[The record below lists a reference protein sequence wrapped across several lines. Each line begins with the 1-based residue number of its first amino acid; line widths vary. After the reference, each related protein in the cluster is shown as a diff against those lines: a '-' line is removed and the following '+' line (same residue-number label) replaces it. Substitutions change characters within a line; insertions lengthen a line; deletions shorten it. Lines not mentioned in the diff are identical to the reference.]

1 MNNNVCSAVFLG
13 HSFIRRLNEFMK
25 DNPSYYNLRLYEN
38 LFDIRCRAQGGL
50 TVFRL
55 IHERYDL
62 YDFGHFTPT
71 IIYLQIGGNDLSKP
85 GISSEK
91 LVNDIVSFANYLH
104 HGKGI
109 PIVIVGE
116 LLWRHP
122 HKVGDEYN
130 PKVVDTNVLIRQKL
144 TTGNKDNICMWRHR
158 GFWTDFPHLDR
169 DGVHLNDDGMKK
181 YFRSIR
187 SAIIHAKSTFDNAS
201 LVI

>member
-1 MNNNVCSAVFLG
+1 MNNNVCSTVLLG
-13 HSFIRRLNEFMK
+13 HSFVRRLNDFMK

-55 IHERYDL
+55 IHERYVL

-71 IIYLQIGGNDLSKP
+71 IIYLQIGGNDISKP

-91 LVNDIVSFANYLH
+91 LANDIVSFANYLH
-104 HGKGI
+104 HGTGI
-109 PIVIVGE
+109 LIIIVGE

-122 HKVGDEYN
+122 NKVGDEYN

-144 TTGNKDNICMWRHR
+144 A
-158 GFWTDFPHLDR
+158 TD
-169 DGVHLNDDGMKK
+169 
-181 YFRSIR
+181 IR
-187 SAIIHAKSTFDNAS
+187 ITF
-201 LVI
+201 LC

>member
-1 MNNNVCSAVFLG
+1 MNNNVCSAVLLG
-13 HSFIRRLNEFMK
+13 HSFIRRLNDFMK

-91 LVNDIVSFANYLH
+91 LANDIVSFANYLH
-104 HGKGI
+104 HGK
-109 PIVIVGE
+109 VKE
-116 LLWRHP
+116 FLLLLL
-122 HKVGDEYN
+122 VNCYGDIQLKWVMN
-130 PKVVDTNVLIRQKL
+130 IIQK
-144 TTGNKDNICMWRHR
+144 
-158 GFWTDFPHLDR
+158 
-169 DGVHLNDDGMKK
+169 
-181 YFRSIR
+181 
-187 SAIIHAKSTFDNAS
+187 
-201 LVI
+201 